1 MAEVRSYGA
10 LPSGSS
16 RPARTMNL
24 SMVAYALS
32 ASAAMAVLVVVAVTS
47 SAKQTPTMLMD
58 KQQAAWWGV
67 PHKDGNGNW
76 NEGWLHKYVDGRKGQ
91 AAATQK
97 KAYVQ
102 RAGGQQE
109 EIDEIHSLL
118 NKAVNLLGDV
128 ESKKGQKQSSLYDI
142 PIMGGPD
149 IVHPDLRDPVIKEDA
164 TQYPNKA
171 SKDRMARYHTDIRED
186 YPACFYNN
194 DFADAEKE
202 HAKRRMSE
210 AADHLAGSFPDWAK
224 SETIMG
230 MGQDGEWR
238 HDRGPPYVQ
247 RMTMFAGDGVD
258 TLRNGNLVRRILGL
272 KTAFG
277 KNCDLRSCDHAW
289 TGNSYLRS
297 FDGSQF
303 RFLYRNQ
310 CSAIIIPPLTHG
322 AGPILSKN
330 GLFRLHHYLKDG
342 YNTMV
347 VAGGTASLLFL
358 NQNIATLD
366 GGFDLEPAWVDGPFE
381 AQAAQGAN
389 TPFAALSA
397 SLPGPGVAVTGAK
410 ISSLPANAISYYEAE
425 DVSVLFEIPMGTGR
439 IIYLGYDFSEPVV
452 PWVHA
457 LIASTMFNDYDF
469 KGEVPGHV
477 EGSVYRNT

>member
-1 MAEVRSYGA
+1 MVEVRSYGA
-10 LPSGSS
+10 LPSNGS
-16 RPARTMNL
+16 RPASSGSKNLRT
-24 SMVAYALS
+24 VAYALS
-32 ASAAMAVLVVVAVTS
+32 AVAAMAVVAVVAMTA
-47 SAKQTPTMLMD
+47 SASPNALLD

-76 NEGWLHKYVDGRKGQ
+76 DEGWLHKYVNGGRGR
-91 AAATQK
+91 APARTQQK
-97 KAYVQ
+97 SAV
-102 RAGGQQE
+102 AGGQQQ

-118 NKAVNLLGDV
+118 NKAVHLLGDV
-128 ESKKGQKQSSLYDI
+128 ESKKGQSKSSLYDF
-142 PIMGGPD
+142 PVVGGPNAPPGD
-149 IVHPDLRDPVIKEDA
+149 YKDPTELQEPSD
-164 TQYPNKA
+164 YPNKA
-171 SKDRMARYHTDIRED
+171 SADRMARYHTDIRED
-186 YPACFYNN
+186 LPACFYNN
-194 DFADAEKE
+194 DFSDAEKQ
-202 HAKRRMSE
+202 HAIRRMSE
-210 AADHLAGSFPDWAK
+210 AADHLAMTFPDWAK

-230 MGQDGEWR
+230 AGQDGEWR

-247 RMTMFAGDGVD
+247 RLTMFAGDGVD
-258 TLRNGNLVRRILGL
+258 SLHNGNLVRRILGL

-310 CSAIIIPPLTHG
+310 CSAIVIPPLTKG
-322 AGPILSKN
+322 AGPILSQN

-347 VAGGTASLLFL
+347 VTGGTASLLFL

-389 TPFAALSA
+389 TPFAALST

-469 KGEVPGHV
+469 DGPVPDHV
-477 EGSVYRNT
+477 GGSVYRND